1 MSGRGQHCL
10 RCAVRINDPEL
21 YLNRR
26 AVIFDEAVLHRLVI
40 DIARVQERRVNLKMP
55 FYRMLEASP
64 ILSQRSEVEFAGPRA
79 GRGTAYNEDLIKV
92 ELQPCRQLD
101 VVDWLVL

>member
-1 MSGRGQHCL
+1 
-10 RCAVRINDPEL
+10 
-21 YLNRR
+21 
-26 AVIFDEAVLHRLVI
+26 
-40 DIARVQERRVNLKMP
+40 MP